1 MKAGIFDFEYSVCH
15 FIFHRMFIE
24 DIWVKNTHY
33 CDHGNRGQIIQLAA
47 KFHTKHAKYVI

>member
-24 DIWVKNTHY
+24 DIWMKNTHY
-33 CDHGNRGQIIQLAA
+33 CDHGNRGADYTA
-47 KFHTKHAKYVI
+47 RGKFQTKHAKYVI